1 MGDQPL
7 LPRRP
12 HLGLPEILDLNS
24 TVSFKIL
31 SMDDDYYDDN
41 SDLLADEFKNDHHMG
56 FDDDIDDEKWM
67 KKHGSRTHTDL
78 NGYIRYLMSH
88 SDLHKHLAH
97 VTK

>member
-1 MGDQPL
+1 
-7 LPRRP
+7 
-12 HLGLPEILDLNS
+12 
-24 TVSFKIL
+24 
-31 SMDDDYYDDN
+31 MDDDYYGGDYA
-41 SDLLADEFKNDHHMG
+41 DLLADEFKTDHHLG
-56 FDDDIDDEKWM
+56 FNDDDDAKWI